1 MPVLVKITII
11 TSGCFIAINSKP
23 VFTTALPQQTKA
35 SSFLPYDLFGAI
47 NTLKKELN
55 AVVLAHYYQD
65 PDIQDVADYLGD
77 SLGLSQQAAS
87 TSADV
92 IVFAG
97 VHFMAE
103 TAKILNP
110 DKLVLLPDL
119 DAGCSLADSCPPEEF
134 AKFKAAYPD
143 HLVVSYINCS
153 AEIKAMSDIICTSS
167 NAVRIVNQI
176 PEDQP
181 IIFAPDRNLG
191 RYVMEQTGRDLVLWQ
206 GSCIVHETFS
216 EKKIIQLKIE
226 HPEAEVIAHPECEP
240 PVLRHASYIGSTT
253 ALLKYAQTSPASTFI
268 VATEPGIIH
277 QMQKQTPNK
286 HFIPA
291 PAMNNCACNECP
303 YMRLNT
309 LEKLYLAMKNR
320 QPEITMPEHI
330 RVAALRPIQRMLEMS
345 V

>member
-1 MPVLVKITII
+1 L
-11 TSGCFIAINSKP
+11 
-23 VFTTALPQQTKA
+23 FTTALPQQTQ
-35 SSFLPYDLFGAI
+35 SFRSLPPDLFEAI
-47 NTLKKELN
+47 EALKQELN

-87 TSADV
+87 TDADV

-119 DAGCSLADSCPPEEF
+119 DAGCSLADSCPPDAF
-134 AKFKAAYPD
+134 AKFKAAHPD
-143 HLVVSYINCS
+143 HLVVSYINCT

-167 NAVRIVNQI
+167 NAVKIVKQI

-216 EKKIIQLKIE
+216 EKKIVQLKIE

-240 PVLRHASYIGSTT
+240 SVLRHASYIGSTT
-253 ALLKYAQTSPASTFI
+253 ALLKYAKASPNQAFI
-268 VATEPGIIH
+268 VATEAGIIH
-277 QMQKQTPNK
+277 QMQKQTPKK

-345 V
+345 A

>member
-1 MPVLVKITII
+1 M
-11 TSGCFIAINSKP
+11 
-23 VFTTALPQQTKA
+23 FTTALAQRDSIQTA
-35 SSFLPYDLFGAI
+35 DLPYDLFAAI
-47 NTLKKELN
+47 SALKQELN
-55 AVVLAHYYQD
+55 AVILAHYYQN
-65 PDIQDVADYLGD
+65 PDLQDIADYIGD
-77 SLGLSQQAAS
+77 SLELSRRAAN
-87 TSADV
+87 TNADV

-119 DAGCSLADSCPPEEF
+119 NAGCSLADSCPADAF
-134 AKFKAAYPD
+134 AEFKAAHPN
-143 HLVVSYINCS
+143 HLVISYINCS

-167 NAVRIVNQI
+167 NAVKLVNQI
-176 PEDQP
+176 PKDQP
-181 IIFAPDRNLG
+181 IIFGPDRNLG

-216 EKKIIQLKIE
+216 ERKIVQLKIE
-226 HPEAEVIAHPECEP
+226 HPDAEVIAHPECEP
-240 PVLRHASYIGSTT
+240 SVLHHASYIGSTT
-253 ALLKYAQTSPASTFI
+253 ALLKYSQTSSSQSFI

-277 QMQKQTPNK
+277 QMQKQMPEK

-291 PAMNNCACNECP
+291 PPLNNCACNECP

-320 QPEITMPEHI
+320 QPEITLPEDI
-330 RVAALRPIQRMLEMS
+330 QVSALKPIQRMLAMS